1 MKKLFIIGTAALLL
15 VLVGCQSK
23 TPKKTSS
30 SFAKTVQKRTTTSS
44 RATTVST
51 STTNQAPTTTSST
64 AEKPSN
70 DASYN
75 GSYYTARS
83 KQGNDI
89 IIVNKKHP
97 LSPDYN
103 PGENPEAKA
112 AFLNLLAGMR
122 AQGFALSDNYSGF
135 RSYATQNDL
144 YNSYVARDG
153 QAAADRYSAR
163 PGYSEHQTGL
173 AFDLLDAGGQ
183 LLTEPTAS
191 QWLLQHAA
199 DYGFIVRYVEG
210 KEGTTGYMPES
221 WHVRYIGPEAKE
233 IAASGLTL
241 EEYLGVE
248 GGSY

>member
-1 MKKLFIIGTAALLL
+1 MKKIVIIGVTALLL
-15 VLVGCQSK
+15 TACQSK
-23 TPKKTSS
+23 KAEKPTTSS
-30 SFAKTVQKRTTTSS
+30 TKTVQKSTKATTDVSNSSMTTGSQASSTTSS
-44 RATTVST
+44 ST
-51 STTNQAPTTTSST
+51 EEPT
-64 AEKPSN
+64 K

-75 GSYYTARS
+75 GSYYTVKS

-89 IIVNKKHP
+89 VIVNKKHA

-103 PGENPEAKA
+103 PGEIPEAKA
-112 AFLNLLAGMR
+112 AFLNLLADMK

-173 AFDLLDAGGQ
+173 AFDLLDASGQ

-191 QWLLQHAA
+191 QWLLDHAA
-199 DYGFIVRYVEG
+199 DYGFIVRYREG

-221 WHVRYIGPEAKE
+221 WHVRYIGSEAKE